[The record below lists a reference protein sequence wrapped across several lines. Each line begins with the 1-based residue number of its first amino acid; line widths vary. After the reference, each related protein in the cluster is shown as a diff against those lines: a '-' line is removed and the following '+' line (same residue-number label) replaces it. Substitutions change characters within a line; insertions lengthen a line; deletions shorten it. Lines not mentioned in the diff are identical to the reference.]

1 MDQSSLLTTEISSL
15 NSLFLAKAVTL
26 TLPAEFEKDF
36 VLDVVFNG
44 PEIDHPVRW
53 HRSPNE
59 QLQASRFEREC
70 PQHGLV
76 FSK

>member
-1 MDQSSLLTTEISSL
+1 MDQSSLLTSEISSL

-44 PEIDHPVRW
+44 PQIDHPVRR

-59 QLQASRFEREC
+59 QLQASLYEREC
-70 PQHGLV
+70 TPAWIY
-76 FSK
+76 F

>member
-36 VLDVVFNG
+36 VLDFVFNG
-44 PEIDHPVRW
+44 SQIDHPVQG

-70 PQHGLV
+70 PPAWIV

>member
-1 MDQSSLLTTEISSL
+1 MDQSSLLTSEISSL

-36 VLDVVFNG
+36 VLDFVFNG
-44 PEIDHPVRW
+44 SQIDHPVQG

>member
-1 MDQSSLLTTEISSL
+1 MDQSRLLTSEISSL

-44 PEIDHPVRW
+44 PQIDHPVRGIDLPTNNYR
-53 HRSPNE
+53 HR
-59 QLQASRFEREC
+59 FMRENA